1 VQTDRK
7 PVRSIASARRSR
19 RNSPSTQSG
28 QALLL
33 GIGLLALCV
42 GAWLLMLKVGSWVHN
57 KSSLHRATDAAAYS
71 AALIYARNLNLHA
84 YLNRTQLAHQVAQLH
99 LFSMAAAERFRSRL
113 ARQATAR
120 NPPASLLSFRFGTHH
135 GGAYLSSRGGGLS
148 DTLLRNALGNAFE
161 QHEQLIHAVLNQVR
175 ESRMDTSSEIHQV
188 LNNTLVM
195 NLGHSGSANRGS
207 SLEALGV
214 QYRLLNDGTTK
225 FMVNRP
231 TTDDE
236 WFGMLQDVR
245 ARYRYLDDRKSVAR
259 SFNGINL
266 RCPWRQ
272 HQLRRRGTL
281 TLARDG
287 VWSIDENQSFHNVRF
302 NRFIG
307 CYYREYPMGWATIE
321 TRSNGSHVEGSLDE
335 PMQTFQGKPF
345 WKWAAERAWSG
356 WNIFGGTR
364 NPLAERWANQAPV
377 VWRARQQA
385 RYTRLNP
392 ARDSASAQFVIQVV
406 QRWLDYPSLSS
417 TSAAE
422 TYFSDPLVGKNRR
435 AEAPSLFKPFWLARL
450 IRVPAVRSLESHP
463 VRGTQ

>member
-1 VQTDRK
+1 MA
-7 PVRSIASARRSR
+7 PERRSR
-19 RNSPSTQSG
+19 PNSVRAQSG

-42 GAWLLMLKVGSWVHN
+42 SGWLLMLKVGNWVHN

-113 ARQATAR
+113 ARQATTR

-135 GGAYLSSRGGGLS
+135 GSAYLSARVGGLS

-175 ESRMDTSSEIHQV
+175 GSRMDTSPEIHQV

-195 NLGHSGSANRGS
+195 NLGQSGSANRGG

-214 QYRLLNDGTTK
+214 QYRLVKDDTSK

-236 WFGMLQDVR
+236 WFGMLQEVR
-245 ARYRYLDDRKSVAR
+245 SRYRYLDDRKSVVR

-281 TLARDG
+281 TLSRDG
-287 VWSIDENQSFHNVRF
+287 VWSSDENQSFHSVRF
-302 NRFIG
+302 NRIIG
-307 CYYREYPMGWATIE
+307 CYFREYPMGWATIG
-321 TRSNGSHVEGSLDE
+321 TRANGPQVEGPLDE

-345 WKWAAERAWSG
+345 WKWAGERAWSG

-385 RYTRLNP
+385 RYTRLRL
-392 ARDSASAQFVIQVV
+392 ATDVASAQFVIEVV
-406 QRWLDYPSLSS
+406 QRWLDFPHLSS

-422 TYFSDPLVGKNRR
+422 TYFLDPLAGKNRQ

-450 IRVPAVRSLESHP
+450 IRVPEVRLLESHS
-463 VRGTQ
+463 VLGGQ

>member
-1 VQTDRK
+1 MS
-7 PVRSIASARRSR
+7 SIAPERRLR
-19 RNSPSTQSG
+19 RNNASAQSG
-28 QALLL
+28 QALVL

-42 GAWLLMLKVGSWVHN
+42 SAWLLMIKVGNWVHN

-113 ARQATAR
+113 ARQANIR
-120 NPPASLLSFRFGTHH
+120 NPPPSLLSFRFGTQH
-135 GGAYLSSRGGGLS
+135 GSAYLSSRVGGLNDS
-148 DTLLRNALGNAFE
+148 LLRNALSSAFE
-161 QHEQLIHAVLNQVR
+161 QHEQLIHTVLNQVR
-175 ESRMDTSSEIHQV
+175 ESRMDTSSEINQV

-195 NLGHSGSANRGS
+195 NLGRSGSAHRGT
-207 SLEALGV
+207 SLDALGV
-214 QYRLLNDGTTK
+214 QVRVLHDDTNN
-225 FMVNRP
+225 FIINRS
-231 TTDDE
+231 TTDNE
-236 WFGMLQDVR
+236 WFGMLQNIR
-245 ARYRYLDDRKSVAR
+245 ARYRYLDDRQSVVR
-259 SFNGINL
+259 SFNGVNL

-287 VWSIDENQSFHNVRF
+287 VWSSDENQSFHNVRF
-302 NRFIG
+302 NRVIG
-307 CYYREYPMGWATIE
+307 CYYREYPMGWATIG
-321 TRSNGSHVEGSLDE
+321 TRSNGSDVQGSFDE
-335 PMQTFQGKPF
+335 PMQTFKGKPF
-345 WKWAAERAWSG
+345 WKWAGERAWSG

-385 RYTRLNP
+385 RYTRLSP
-392 ARDSASAQFVIQVV
+392 ARDSASAQLVIEVV

-417 TSAAE
+417 SSAAE
-422 TYFSDPLVGKNRR
+422 AYFLDPSSGKKGR

-450 IRVPAVRSLESHP
+450 IRVPEIRALQSHP
-463 VRGTQ
+463 SRGSQ

>member
-1 VQTDRK
+1 MRAMA
-7 PVRSIASARRSR
+7 PARRSR
-19 RNSPSTQSG
+19 LNSASAQSG

-42 GAWLLMLKVGSWVHN
+42 SAWLLMLKVGNWVHN

-113 ARQATAR
+113 ARQATIR

-135 GGAYLSSRGGGLS
+135 GSAYLSSRIGGLS
-148 DTLLRNALGNAFE
+148 DTLLRNALSSAFE
-161 QHEQLIHAVLNQVR
+161 QHEQLIHTVLNQVR
-175 ESRMDTSSEIHQV
+175 ESRMDTSSEINQI
-188 LNNTLVM
+188 LKTTLVR
-195 NLGHSGSANRGS
+195 NLGRSGSADRGT
-207 SLEALGV
+207 SLDALGV
-214 QYRLLNDGTTK
+214 QVRILHDDTHR
-225 FMVNRP
+225 FIINRP

-236 WFGMLQDVR
+236 WFGMLQNAR
-245 ARYRYLDDRKSVAR
+245 ARYRYLDDRRSVAR
-259 SFNGINL
+259 SFNGVNL
-266 RCPWRQ
+266 RCPWVQ

-287 VWSIDENQSFHNVRF
+287 VWRSDENQSFHNVRF
-302 NRFIG
+302 NRVIG
-307 CYYREYPMGWATIE
+307 CYYREYPMGWATIG
-321 TRSNGSHVEGSLDE
+321 TRSNGSDVQGSLDE

-345 WKWAAERAWSG
+345 WKWAGERAWSG

-377 VWRARQQA
+377 VWRVRQQA
-385 RYTRLNP
+385 RYTRLSL
-392 ARDSASAQFVIQVV
+392 AAHGASAQLVIQVV

-422 TYFSDPLVGKNRR
+422 TYFLDPSAGKNRR
-435 AEAPSLFKPFWLARL
+435 AEAASLFKPFWLARL
-450 IRVPAVRSLESHP
+450 VRVPELRVLQSHP
-463 VRGTQ
+463 VRGSQ